1 MDESQ
6 TTSSEI
12 STRYSFN
19 KSEALALAKL
29 RRMFG
34 ATGFSCSPARHNP
47 MHKNPMSSDLAK
59 NPINL
64 RLGGEI

>member
-34 ATGFSCSPARHNP
+34 ATGFSGSPARHN
-47 MHKNPMSSDLAK
+47 D
-59 NPINL
+59 
-64 RLGGEI
+64 E